1 MAYPQAPHRTQS
13 GFVCRHIHKIRL
25 PLTCIH
31 KNNASGNGSDDIM
44 SQMIVHANNVSGG
57 EIADDE
63 KDVAVI

>member
-1 MAYPQAPHRTQS
+1 M
-13 GFVCRHIHKIRL
+13 CRHIHKIRL